1 MPHKDF
7 FQHRFY
13 TEFECLSFLKRLYPD
28 WPHYGKL
35 RKVMKNQKASELKT
49 CKEFDALCA
58 DLGKFSESTYQ
69 QRQLAKHKERVQKSI
84 AYIAPLIED
93 KMLSELE
100 KLKKVKQLSSF

>member
-1 MPHKDF
+1 
-7 FQHRFY
+7 
-13 TEFECLSFLKRLYPD
+13 
-28 WPHYGKL
+28 
-35 RKVMKNQKASELKT
+35 MKTQKASELKT

-58 DLGKFSESTYQ
+58 DLEKFSELTYK

-100 KLKKVKQLSSF
+100 KLKKVKKLSFFLLQCCTFVNAWYTQAAQAR